1 MPGRTF
7 PVVSFHLEDCLE
19 LSSYVID
26 KDSEFSKRSNNSQ
39 SFKIR
44 MQRKQDAEVS
54 WDDEEFQEEL
64 WEGERNIYSKETVL
78 SMTRVNEARIN
89 LDLIQTILALI
100 LNPNPALANQSLH
113 EDLRRDF
120 QAAIGSVESHS
131 FGAILIFLPGISQ
144 IEKLREL
151 LEGSS
156 VYSDRAKYK
165 IFVLHSA
172 LTSTEKQAEL
182 FRPLK
187 KGCRKIVI
195 STNMAET
202 GVTIPDVTFVIDS
215 CRVNEIGYDPRR
227 GMKSLD
233 EKFVSQ
239 VSYATYAVFQLLPLP
254 WM

>member
-1 MPGRTF
+1 
-7 PVVSFHLEDCLE
+7 
-19 LSSYVID
+19 
-26 KDSEFSKRSNNSQ
+26 
-39 SFKIR
+39 
-44 MQRKQDAEVS
+44 MQRKHGAEVS
-54 WDDEEFQEEL
+54 WDDEELQEEL
-64 WEGERNIYSKETVL
+64 WEGHRNVYSKETVL
-78 SMTRVNEARIN
+78 SMTRVIETRIN
-89 LDLIQTILALI
+89 LDLIQTVLGLV
-100 LNPNPALANQSLH
+100 LNPKHALVRQSLH
-113 EDLRRDF
+113 EDLRHEF
-120 QAAIGSVESHS
+120 EVAMSSVKSNA
-131 FGAILIFLPGISQ
+131 FGAVLIFLPGISQ

-156 VYSDRAKYK
+156 VYSDTRKYK

-239 VSYATYAVFQLLPLP
+239 ASLLSQAR
-254 WM
+254 